1 MEESNMYQIVMLDS
15 DETQDLI
22 TKLEDHFNDFKS
34 KDIAP
39 AKLQETFVAFANAD
53 GGNIYIGIEDANSQR
68 ERIRGFNEPEE
79 ANAIISILLENTN
92 PVVENVEIEYLKT
105 NSSGLI
111 LHVDI
116 PKSPKVHYTAAGDC
130 FIRTNAQ
137 KIKIKGERVTQ
148 LSYSKGA
155 EPYEKRAVDIV
166 EATDILESEHFIDY
180 ISRINTSQ
188 KPDIFLRKNRLL
200 TKKDDD
206 LRPNVGCVLLFDDEP
221 QGSLDTRCAVKVYR
235 LRTTEAEYRREQLQE
250 EPVTIDGPIEMVIL
264 KTIEKVKEY
273 VDGASFKDGDNLV
286 KLSYPAEAL
295 KEILVNAV
303 IHRDYSLND
312 DVHVRVYDN
321 RIEVL
326 SPGKLPGF
334 MTIENLYEERFSRN
348 PNLVRLLHRLP
359 NPVNHDIG
367 EGLDTAKNEL
377 RKAGLV
383 APVFE
388 ERGNNFIVTV
398 KHQTI
403 ASIEDIILK
412 YFEEAP
418 DGHLTNKLAR
428 QLSGEDDMQK
438 VKKALQKLRSDGKIK
453 PLDPDAHAFRFKYIK
468 A

>member
-1 MEESNMYQIVMLDS
+1 MYEIVEIDKNELDS
-15 DETQDLI
+15 LI
-22 TKLEDHFNDFKS
+22 NKVEDHFNDFKS
-34 KDIAP
+34 KDISP

-79 ANAIISILLENTN
+79 ANAIISTLLENTS
-92 PVVENVEIEYLKT
+92 PVVENVEVEYFDSKV
-105 NSSGLI
+105 SGLI
-111 LHVDI
+111 LHIDI
-116 PKSPKVHYTAAGDC
+116 PKSPKVHYTASGDC
-130 FIRTNAQ
+130 FIRANAQ
-137 KIKIKGERVTQ
+137 KIKIKGERITQ
-148 LSYSKGA
+148 LAYSKGA

-166 EATDILESEHFIDY
+166 EVQDVLDSEHFHDY
-180 ISRINTSQ
+180 IRRVNIIQ
-188 KPDIFLRKNRLL
+188 QPDVFLRKNRLL
-200 TKKDDD
+200 TKKEDE
-206 LRPNVGCVLLFDDEP
+206 LRPNVGCVLLFDEEP

-235 LRTTEAEYRREQLQE
+235 LRTTDADYRREQLQE
-250 EPVTIDGPIEMVIL
+250 EPVTIDGPVEAVIH

-312 DVHVRVYDN
+312 DVHVKVYDN
-321 RIEVL
+321 RIEVQ

-334 MTIENLYEERFSRN
+334 MTIANLYEERFSRN

-403 ASIEDIILK
+403 ASIEDVILK
-412 YFEEAP
+412 YFEEVP
-418 DGHLTNKLAR
+418 DGQLTNKLAR

-438 VKKALQKLRSDGKIK
+438 VKKALQKLRNDGKIK
-453 PLDPDAHAFRFKYIK
+453 PLDQNANAFRFKYIK